1 MEKVRYKK
9 KVEMIYKPKKIL
21 TGQSDFLE
29 SLRINAIRIAAEKQ
43 PWCGDEH
50 KWNQCVTV

>member
-43 PWCGDEH
+43 P
-50 KWNQCVTV
+50 